1 MDPVPIPEGSV
12 ALLAVYAGIALSV
25 SFLCSLLEAALL
37 SVRTVELAD
46 RAESGE
52 VDAKRLLAIKENQ
65 VADALAAILTL
76 NTIANT
82 IGAALAGAEAGR
94 LWGGEKLWVISLV
107 SLFTATL
114 AFGILILSEIVP
126 KTLGTVYASKLVGF
140 VSRAVS
146 AMMWALQP
154 VLFLTRGVTRLLTR
168 DSSSSVNAPSRGEI
182 LAMVAMAARE
192 GALGADDSRLLANV
206 LRYNEI
212 VVDDVMTPRTVV
224 CMLPQETTIGE
235 LLRDESCLVYSRLPL
250 FDDKRDNVTGYV
262 LQREVLVA
270 ATRGTD
276 HSMPLERFARPACFI
291 PQGQTVGRVLRRL
304 IEQRE
309 HMGLVTD
316 EYGGISGIVT
326 LEDLVETT
334 LGVEILDES
343 DRVADLRAEAAKL
356 RERRLESRRRWQE
369 ALESKSNE

>member
-1 MDPVPIPEGSV
+1 
-12 ALLAVYAGIALSV
+12 V

-37 SVRTVELAD
+37 SVRTVELVD
-46 RAESGE
+46 RAGSG
-52 VDAKRLLAIKENQ
+52 DGSAQRLLAIKEERID
-65 VADALAAILTL
+65 DALAAILTL
-76 NTIANT
+76 NTVANT

-94 LWGGEKLWVISLV
+94 LWGGEKIWLVSLV
-107 SLFTATL
+107 SVFTAAL
-114 AFGILILSEIVP
+114 AFGILVFSEIVP
-126 KTLGTVYASKLVGF
+126 KTLGAVYASKMVGF
-140 VSRAVS
+140 VSRAIS
-146 AMMWALQP
+146 AMMWSLRP
-154 VLFLTRGVTRLLTR
+154 VLFLTRGVTGLLTR
-168 DSSSSVNAPSRGEI
+168 DASNAKAPSRGEI

-224 CMLPQETTIGE
+224 CMLPQETTVGE
-235 LLRDESCLVYSRLPL
+235 LLSDENCLVYSRLPL
-250 FDDKRDNVTGYV
+250 FDGSRDHVTGYV

-270 ATRGTD
+270 AARGTD
-276 HSMPLERFARPACFI
+276 HATPLKRFLRPACFI
-291 PQGQTVGRVLRRL
+291 PEGQTVGRVLRRL

-356 RERRLESRRRWQE
+356 RERRLASMRQWHQPLAADHDE
-369 ALESKSNE
+369 

>member
-1 MDPVPIPEGSV
+1 MDPVPIPEGSLT
-12 ALLAVYAGIALSV
+12 LLAVYAGIALGV

-46 RAESGE
+46 RAGSGD
-52 VDAKRLLAIKENQ
+52 VNANRLLTIKERQ
-65 VADALAAILTL
+65 VDDALAAILTL

-82 IGAALAGAEAGR
+82 IGAAMAGAEAGR
-94 LWGGEKLWVISLV
+94 LWGGQQVWLISLV
-107 SLFTATL
+107 SLFTAAL

-126 KTLGTVYASKLVGF
+126 KTLGAVYASKMVGF

-146 AMMWALQP
+146 AMMWGLQP
-154 VLFLTRGVTRLLTR
+154 VLFLTRSVTRLLTR
-168 DSSSSVNAPSRGEI
+168 NSNNVNAPSRGEI

-235 LLRDESCLVYSRLPL
+235 LLRDESNLVYSRLPL
-250 FDDKRDNVTGYV
+250 FDDKRDNITGYV

-270 ATRGTD
+270 ATRGSD
-276 HSMPLERFARPACFI
+276 HSMPLKRFLRPACFI
-291 PQGQTVGRVLRRL
+291 PQGQTVGSVLRRL

-356 RERRLESRRRWQE
+356 RERRLASRRSWQE
-369 ALESKSNE
+369 ALEKKSHE